1 MFDKVVRKIRNK
13 FEELFP
19 KYPRRDFG
27 RIGVHCKIGRDSALV
42 PQNIFMD
49 DYSVIQDRNNFI
61 SYDGKLVLGKYSVI
75 SSGCIIIPGNHQP
88 VVGVPFY
95 VATMT
100 HIGDDSRTIEIGED
114 VWVGAGCILLPKC
127 KIGRGAIVGAGSLVT
142 KEIPP
147 YGVAVG
153 SPARIVAS
161 KFSKEMIIEHEKSLY
176 DESER
181 MSLVDIDALFEGPLA
196 GIPILKNVELTD
208 HERLSLNDSLR
219 EYGIR

>member
-1 MFDKVVRKIRNK
+1 MLGKVIRKIRNK
-13 FEELFP
+13 FEQLFP
-19 KYPRRDFG
+19 QYPAKDFG
-27 RIGVHCKIGRDSALV
+27 RIGLHCKIGRDSALV

-49 DYSVIQDRNNFI
+49 DYSIIQDRNNFI

-75 SSGCIIIPGNHQP
+75 SSGCIIVPANHQP
-88 VVGVPFY
+88 AVGVPFY

-100 HIGDDSRTIEIGED
+100 HIGDDSRTIEIAED

-147 YGVAVG
+147 YAVAVG
-153 SPARIVAS
+153 HPAKVVAA

-176 DESER
+176 DDSER
-181 MSLVDIDALFEGPLA
+181 MSLADVEALFDGPLA
-196 GIPILKNVELTD
+196 GLPIVQHAELTEND
-208 HERLSLNDSLR
+208 KQSLSNSLR
-219 EYGIR
+219 EFGI